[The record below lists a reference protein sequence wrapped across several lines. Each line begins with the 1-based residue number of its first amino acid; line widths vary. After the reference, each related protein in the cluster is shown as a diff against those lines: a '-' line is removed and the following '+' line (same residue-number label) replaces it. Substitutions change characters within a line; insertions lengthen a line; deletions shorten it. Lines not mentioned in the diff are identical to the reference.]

1 VQEVFPDQ
9 GERSV
14 TDLYDDPRRRRL
26 ADRPWIV
33 LSMISSADGAM
44 AIGETSGGLG
54 SDSDRSVF
62 RHLRSIA
69 DGVLVGART
78 VRSESYSPLPS
89 HQTLVVVSQTGNLG
103 VHSSALTS
111 AGNTLVVDGEVRGIC
126 TALAGDIWILEGG
139 PSLNAQMLA
148 ADCIDEVCLT
158 VAPRFLSSDAGRI
171 IGDGEFADHQWDL
184 IHIAHDEGFVFLRY
198 LRKRSD

>member
-1 VQEVFPDQ
+1 MQQVFPDQ

-14 TDLYDDPRRRRL
+14 AELYDDPRRSRL

-44 AIGETSGGLG
+44 AIDGMSGGLG
-54 SDSDRSVF
+54 NDSDRSVF

-89 HQTLVVVSQTGNLG
+89 HQTLVVVSQTRNLG

-126 TALAGDIWILEGG
+126 SALAGDIWILEGG

-158 VAPRFLSSDAGRI
+158 IAPRFLASDASRI

-184 IHIAHDEGFVFLRY
+184 AHIAHDGRFVFLRY
-198 LRKRSD
+198 VRRRSD